1 LRGQASVSLTVES
14 PYSDA
19 GATAADTVDGDL
31 TAKIKIA
38 NPVNTAVIGAHTVT
52 YTVVDSSGNAA
63 VPVTRTV
70 TIAARQ
76 GTGGGGGGA
85 FDRMALLFVS
95 ALALLRVLRGLAPLY
110 R

>member
-1 LRGQASVSLTVES
+1 MANARGTI
-14 PYSDA
+14 
-19 GATAADTVDGDL
+19 

-63 VPVTRTV
+63 IPVTRTV

-85 FDRMALLFVS
+85 FDLMALLFVA
-95 ALALLRVLRGLAPLY
+95 ALGLLRALRGLVPPH